1 MLKFLKRK
9 SSRRRRVE
17 RVKHRQVQFKIKQ
30 NSSTPNLFLKKRS
43 EALRKKTTIALSST
57 IRKNR
62 VYTHEYN
69 ESLKK
74 LNSLVS
80 KKLLTRNDNNAII
93 PLHLKNSS
101 FSPLKLAQSEICKA
115 RKEARREF
123 FKRTSGVGIG
133 HTNARFTPL
142 SKVRCK

>member
-1 MLKFLKRK
+1 MIKFLKRK

-17 RVKHRQVQFKIKQ
+17 RVKHRQVQLKIIKQ
-30 NSSTPNLFLKKRS
+30 NSITPNLFLKKRS
-43 EALRKKTTIALSST
+43 EALRKTIALSST

-62 VYTHEYN
+62 IYTHEYN

-74 LNSLVS
+74 LNALVS
-80 KKLLTRNDNNAII
+80 KKLLTRNNNNAII
-93 PLHLKNSS
+93 SLHLKNSS

-133 HTNARFTPL
+133 HFNARFTPL